1 MGVKEN
7 VVHIVKYL
15 IFLPGV
21 LSDMFFFSI
30 IFLTTLVARHH
41 NHFFPKPIFQLRLMS
56 IR

>member
-21 LSDMFFFSI
+21 LSDMFFFNY
-30 IFLTTLVARHH
+30 FLDNFASS
-41 NHFFPKPIFQLRLMS
+41 PP
-56 IR
+56 